1 MVVWNGLRG
10 IALAAV
16 LAAVSALPGNAGQA
30 RPLDK
35 VSLRFGFI
43 ATGIDSIWT
52 YGIEKNYF
60 RDAGIDLELRQ
71 GKGSAVTAQTVA
83 AGTDDF
89 GVDVDGGTFL
99 SLAAKGLPATA
110 VLANA
115 AKSPLVVFSSAAHPL
130 KTPEELVDKKIA
142 ITAGDGPSA
151 LLPVLLKRN
160 GVDPAKV
167 QLINMQPGPKLVSLL
182 TRRVDGVAT
191 NYALKATLE
200 AKGLKVHSLMYA
212 DFGVVTP
219 GMYLVTSNAF
229 LHAHPDIVQRFVT
242 AAQKS
247 MLAAKADP
255 AAAAASFSKRYPSY
269 SRTGAR
275 GETDLVISLFYSK
288 ATEGKPIG
296 TVSLADAQAGA
307 AVLAAS
313 GMVPAGIDV
322 SKFVTDR
329 FITPISGK

>member
-1 MVVWNGLRG
+1 MVAFARKWT
-10 IALAAV
+10 LAAAAGL
-16 LAAVSALPGNAGQA
+16 LAATAMWVQA
-30 RPLDK
+30 PAAQPLDK

-43 ATGIDSIWT
+43 ATGIDAVWT
-52 YGIEKNYF
+52 YGIEKHIF
-60 RDAGIDLELRQ
+60 QDAGIELELRQ

-115 AKSPLVVFSSAAHPL
+115 AKSPLVVFSPAAHPL
-130 KTPEELVDKKIA
+130 KTPADLVGKKIA

-160 GVDPAKV
+160 GIEPDKV
-167 QLINMQPGPKLVSLL
+167 TMINMQPGPKLTSLL
-182 TRRVDGVAT
+182 TGRVDGVAT

-200 AKGLKVHSLMYA
+200 AKGMKVHSLMYA

-219 GMYLVTSNAF
+219 GMYLITSNDF
-229 LHAHPDIVQRFVT
+229 LKAHPDVVQRFVT
-242 AAQKS
+242 AAQKA
-247 MLAAKADP
+247 MQAAAEDP
-255 AAAAASFSKRYPSY
+255 EAAAASFSKRYPSY
-269 SRTGAR
+269 SREGAR
-275 GETDLVISLFYSK
+275 GEIKLLISLYRSASTK
-288 ATEGKPIG
+288 DKPLG
-296 TVSLADAQAGA
+296 TVSLADAREGA
-307 AVLAAS
+307 KVLAA
-313 GMVPAGIDV
+313 AGLMPEGTDV

-329 FITPISGK
+329 FIKPLGK